1 MKRYEGQ
8 PFDILGVNTDDDK
21 EKYKQDCIT
30 EGVTWRSTWEG
41 NEQAVVNT
49 WGVNAFPTIYILDAK
64 GVIRFKNS
72 RGEGLETDVAILM
85 AELVGEPIIQD
96 AEEGDGT
103 APGDMQVDNQSF

>member
-96 AEEGDGT
+96 AECAGVCGCR
-103 APGDMQVDNQSF
+103 QRSR